1 MNEEACGSAAP
12 SKLKTQIE
20 RSVLAFCGQAG
31 LFAPYGAAERG
42 RTGASGVGEDGRR
55 SVSPPLDGPSQSGPN
70 SGCVEGG
77 KQLRAEPQRYES
89 LGCELRGHAP
99 AERTDPEEAGGRP
112 AEESSLQ
119 RSPPADS
126 RTHDDSTALDGAP
139 RAAAGAFSAEAPR
152 PPRRVIAAVSG
163 GADSM
168 ALLRILLALQTEWN
182 ITVEACHVNHGLRGA
197 AADADEAFVRQE
209 CEKLHVPLYVFGAV
223 KESCL
228 PPKNAGEDWARRLRY
243 GFFERLVAQR
253 GAQIATA
260 HTLTDQ
266 AETLLFRLAR
276 GTGVHGA
283 AGIPV
288 QRGPYL
294 RPLLSL
300 TRADTEAYCAAV
312 GQPWVTDATNLTDAY
327 ARNRLRHHALPALET
342 VNPAAQQNL
351 GRFCEKMARADAYF
365 VREAR
370 RLLCLAAAA
379 AAAVEAPGRAEAFRP
394 SSASPRSPAPAPQ
407 AACADPTAGPWSL
420 PVLRAADPLILE
432 SACHSLV
439 SPVRDL
445 EETYVRLLCGLVQ
458 QGSGAVQLTDRVRFL
473 ARDGLLLR
481 QEQTPPARR
490 RGASGTARSVTAA
503 AAENPSPPGSPAASP
518 LPIPLAALLAAGAA
532 AGNAVD
538 SEAAAEATLSATAA
552 TAAAPQTIA
561 AARAA
566 DTRAAGVQPAPPP
579 RPSQKAPL
587 SREEITLPGG
597 YQLQIEIFQADISQN
612 TPLVHKK
619 DLKNMADYAKITGS
633 ECVLRTRKAGDRF
646 RPAGR
651 GVSKPL
657 KKLLNELHVPPRA
670 RSALPLLAAGETV
683 LWLWDQG
690 FAEGLAPD
698 AATRT
703 VLCITQK
710 KTEESKA

>member
-20 RSVLAFCGQAG
+20 QSVLAFCGQAG
-31 LFAPYGAAERG
+31 LFAPYGAAERI
-42 RTGASGVGEDGRR
+42 
-55 SVSPPLDGPSQSGPN
+55 
-70 SGCVEGG
+70 
-77 KQLRAEPQRYES
+77 
-89 LGCELRGHAP
+89 
-99 AERTDPEEAGGRP
+99 DPEEAGGRP
-112 AEESSLQ
+112 AEENSP
-119 RSPPADS
+119 RGCPPADN
-126 RTHDDSTALDGAP
+126 RTHDDPAALDGAP
-139 RAAAGAFSAEAPR
+139 RAAAGALSAAAPR

-168 ALLRILLALQTEWN
+168 ALLRILLALQAEWN

-209 CEKLHVPLYVFGAV
+209 CEELHVSLHVFNAV
-223 KESCL
+223 KENCL
-228 PPKNAGEDWARRLRY
+228 PPRNAGEDWARRLRY
-243 GFFERLVAQR
+243 GFFERLAAQR

-294 RPLLSL
+294 RPLLGL

-312 GQPWVTDATNLTDAY
+312 GQPWITDATNLTDAY

-365 VREAR
+365 AREAR
-370 RLLCLAAAA
+370 RLLCRAADAAAA
-379 AAAVEAPGRAEAFRP
+379 TAVDETPGRAGALPHADAAPGAAQVLSECAEPAAATAEPAAPCAAQRGAAP
-394 SSASPRSPAPAPQ
+394 ALPPKAALPASPAPAPQ

-439 SPVRDL
+439 SLVRDP

-458 QGSGAVQLTDRVRFL
+458 RCSGAVQLTDRVRFL

-481 QEQTPPARR
+481 QEQAPPSHR
-490 RGASGTARSVTAA
+490 RGVSGAERSATAA
-503 AAENPSPPGSPAASP
+503 AEECPPLPGAPTATLP
-518 LPIPLAALLAAGAA
+518 PIPLAALLAAARGTAWDTTGLEAEVKSTAA
-532 AGNAVD
+532 ANA
-538 SEAAAEATLSATAA
+538 AIA
-552 TAAAPQTIA
+552 TAAAASQTVA
-561 AARAA
+561 DARAS
-566 DTRAAGVQPAPPP
+566 DTRATGVQPALPPP
-579 RPSQKAPL
+579 CPQKGPL
-587 SREEITLPGG
+587 SRAEITLPGG

-633 ECVLRTRKAGDRF
+633 ECMLRTRQAGDRF

-657 KKLLNELHVPPRA
+657 KKLLNELHVPPQA

-690 FAEGLAPD
+690 FAEGLAPC